1 MAKFFDYSELTGGK
15 KGEKKDNENILNKGF
30 GAIKK
35 GLDKAKNQYRDIAA
49 PSPIKTEKK
58 TEQKP
63 LVKQSAVYER
73 GKKVKYSNP
82 LMKLAWMIKKDFK
95 LLIRSKTSAL
105 IVLLGPLVIILLAG
119 LAFNTNSFYNLKVG
133 IFSSSYSD
141 LTNQVKTD
149 LGDSQYV
156 VIQSE
161 SEEKCLQGVRL
172 GEFHVCAIFPPDM
185 NVENAKEN
193 TINFYVDE
201 SRLNLAYLVS
211 SAVRNKVAARS
222 SELSLGL
229 TNTLV
234 ETIDKTKTEIDTKGP
249 VLDDINSKNKESANS
264 LDNIYSSLNTFNFA
278 FNESG
283 LNFTQ
288 IDDELDDVKA
298 KANVSG
304 SVFKDLEK
312 MLTNLKI
319 SVSDAQLVLGE
330 AKLLRDNSVSSIG
343 NVKTSIQES
352 ISGVNQIK
360 ESFDQIKTSIGAITI
375 TDAETIVSP
384 IKTNVNT
391 VTGEQTHLSFL
402 FPTLVVL
409 VIMFVSVLGAA
420 TLVIREKNTSA
431 YFRNFITPTSELLFM
446 IGLFLTNL
454 ILVFVQILILLGF
467 SMFFFKEDVM
477 AIFGSSLLV
486 LVVASCA
493 FILLGMF
500 IGYIFKN
507 EETSTLGA
515 VAAASLMLFFSN
527 TILPIETL
535 PGVFRTLVDFNP
547 FVLAEGA
554 FKKIVLFGADFAAI
568 SLALLYLLGFVAA
581 FFILAFVAREVAK
594 SRLA

>member
-35 GLDKAKNQYRDIAA
+35 GLDKAKSQYKDIAA
-49 PSPIKTEKK
+49 PSPIKAEKK
-58 TEQKP
+58 SEQKP
-63 LVKQSAVYER
+63 LVKQAAVYER

-201 SRLNLAYLVS
+201 SRFNL
-211 SAVRNKVAARS
+211 
-222 SELSLGL
+222 
-229 TNTLV
+229 
-234 ETIDKTKTEIDTKGP
+234 
-249 VLDDINSKNKESANS
+249 
-264 LDNIYSSLNTFNFA
+264 A

-409 VIMFVSVLGAA
+409 VIMFVSVLGTA

-500 IGYIFKN
+500 IGYIFTN
-507 EETSTLGA
+507 DETSTLGA